1 MSSDID
7 INKVTAEYAKGLTIH
22 YVDALFKNA
31 ESGATR
37 PIRALLAKSGAAFK
51 PYLKRAHDQALHCKT
66 LLNDEPT
73 PITNIYVP
81 MDLRVGSSELKDAA
95 WSELRQLST
104 RIILTGLAGSGK
116 STAFRTF
123 FLEECELRTS
133 VPLLITLRNINDLQG
148 NLENLILQ
156 TVNTDGGGLD
166 RDMLVAASKKGI
178 LSFFFDGL
186 DEVSDEFFKRT
197 VSAIQKLSA
206 SFPKTRI
213 VVSSRPYEEFQS
225 WEEFTVCGVNPMRQ
239 SQACNLVHRM
249 PFEDKEFKTKFVN
262 LLESGLFQTHN
273 SFASN
278 PLLLT
283 LMVLMFGENAEI
295 PKKWHLFYDQAYQVL
310 FSRHDVR
317 KKGSFRRQLRSKL
330 DHESFGK
337 VFSIFSA
344 ISYSAE
350 RVSFDEQQLRRDVQ
364 RALDGAGEECSV
376 DDFIHD
382 CETCVCLLLREGH
395 TIRFTHRTFQEYFA
409 AVYVGRHLP
418 QSSAKEVIE
427 SIVRYEPN
435 SGFLT
440 SLYGV
445 NPELFLRMLLLPL
458 ADGMLAAIAYTGEVS
473 PNVYRQFLR
482 LSGASANLIPIQPS
496 SSAEGKEKLPVRMH
510 FRLGLIRDRIVF
522 PVYVVARTSFP
533 DLFDRDDSKAR
544 DKLEELLRRRATK
557 GEHHVLFHSLKE
569 DNAALQVAAESFWV
583 GVPFIEA
590 VIEAKARAVKEIEKF
605 GRAAALVLAA
615 EREDTR
621 ATSGQRR
628 RKSTAGR
635 SKGSR
640 GGSAR

>member
-350 RVSFDEQQLRRDVQ
+350 RVSFDEQ
-364 RALDGAGEECSV
+364 
-376 DDFIHD
+376 
-382 CETCVCLLLREGH
+382 
-395 TIRFTHRTFQEYFA
+395 RFTHRTFQEYFA